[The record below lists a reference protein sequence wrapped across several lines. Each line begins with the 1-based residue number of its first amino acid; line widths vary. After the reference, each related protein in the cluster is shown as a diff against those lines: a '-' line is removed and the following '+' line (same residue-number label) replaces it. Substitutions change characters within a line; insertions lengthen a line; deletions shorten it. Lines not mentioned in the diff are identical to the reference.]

1 MNFEPDRRS
10 LNKKIFGTLF
20 FSLLATITGVGIVV
34 PLLPVYARHEG
45 AGGLYIGLIFGA
57 FSISRTFLLPVFGRW
72 SDRRGRKP
80 FILSG
85 LVCYALVSVAFIL
98 FTKVPHLIVIR
109 FFQGIASA
117 MIMPVIQAYVGDITP
132 SGREGFVM
140 GIFNM
145 SLFFGLSLGPVA
157 GGVINDHYNLQAA
170 FVSMGALALVG
181 AALSYWLLPTTRDEA
196 ALRRGRPPLAWRAII
211 GDRVVLGLFIFRL
224 VYTASI
230 GVIWGFLPVLADAAF
245 GVSSSQIG
253 VLVMIGVLVSGMV
266 QTPMG
271 YLADRISRKTM
282 VLTGGAL
289 AGTAVLSFQWAQ
301 SYEQLLIAS
310 VTFGLGGGIAMP
322 ALMAVA
328 VLKGQQTESMGTV
341 MAVLTVGHS
350 LGMLIGALVAG
361 MMMDWWHLRIAFSVG
376 FWFMLAGM
384 ISFYLCLR
392 GIRVDAQAPGTRKL
406 PGGDD
411 PQQYP

>member
-1 MNFEPDRRS
+1 LTDS

-72 SDRRGRKP
+72 SDRKGRKP
-80 FILSG
+80 FILIG
-85 LVCYALVSVAFIL
+85 LISYALVSVAFIL
-98 FTKVPHLIVIR
+98 FTRVPHLIIIR

-140 GIFNM
+140 GLFNM

-157 GGVINDHYNLQAA
+157 GGVINDHFSLQAA
-170 FVSMGALALVG
+170 FVCMGALALVG

-196 ALRRGRPPLAWRAII
+196 AQRKGRPPLAWRSIV
-211 GDRVVLGLFIFRL
+211 GDRVIIGLFIFRL

-230 GVIWGFLPVLADAAF
+230 GVIWGFVPVLADSAF
-245 GVSSSQIG
+245 HASSSQIG
-253 VLVMIGVLVSGMV
+253 VLVMLGVLISGMV
-266 QTPMG
+266 QVPMG
-271 YLADRISRKTM
+271 YLADRISRKAM
-282 VLTGGAL
+282 VLAGGVL
-289 AGTAVLSFQWAQ
+289 AGLAVLSFQWAQ
-301 SYEQLLIAS
+301 SYTQLLAAS

-328 VLKGQQTESMGTV
+328 VLKGHQTESMGTV

-350 LGMLIGALVAG
+350 LGMLIGALAAG
-361 MMMDWWHLRIAFSVG
+361 MMMDWWHLRFAFSIG

-384 ISFYLCLR
+384 ICFYLCLC
-392 GIRVDAQAPGTRKL
+392 GVRVDAAA
-406 PGGDD
+406 DA
-411 PQQYP
+411 